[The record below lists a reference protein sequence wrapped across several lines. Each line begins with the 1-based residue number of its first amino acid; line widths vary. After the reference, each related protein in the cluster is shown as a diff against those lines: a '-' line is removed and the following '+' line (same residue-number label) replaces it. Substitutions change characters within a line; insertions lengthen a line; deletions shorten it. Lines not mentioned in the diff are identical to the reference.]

1 MAKKRRKKNPAAAVE
16 AKPSPSVPKFEI
28 GVKGDEFDL
37 KYTRAAAAKTSDA
50 DSLLRGLS
58 KETRISGYNLLN
70 FAVLLLVMTALA
82 LSFAFLSRGDKPP
95 KLSAASLFNGDYTAE
110 LSEYYKDALPL
121 GRAFRTLGA
130 YLGLGEM
137 PEPEPP
143 EPDDSFIPEPPPVT
157 TAATTVTEP
166 PVTTAQPETTPPPTT
181 PAPETT
187 TVMTEPPE
195 THTMYASRTAEIRLL
210 PDENSMIMGYFSRND
225 EVEVI
230 ETGDDGWAS
239 IWYNGLV
246 AYVSSDDLAEKK
258 TRSRSTTVTDPP
270 ETEPPVTTADETT
283 APPETEAATEPTAE
297 AASSTTTEAT
307 TSETTYYYSET
318 WAPPTQPPAPQTEP
332 PTPPPE
338 TAPPETEPPATTP
351 EETEPPQTE
360 PEQSSETEPEQSS
373 ETSDSELQ

>member
-70 FAVLLLVMTALA
+70 FAVLMFVIIALA

-110 LSEYYKDALPL
+110 LSEYYKDTLPL

-166 PVTTAQPETTPPPTT
+166 PVTTAPPETTPPPTT
-181 PAPETT
+181 PTPETT

-195 THTMYASRTAEIRLL
+195 THIMYASRTAEIRLL

-258 TRSRSTTVTDPP
+258 TRSRSTTVTGPP
-270 ETEPPVTTADETT
+270 ETEPPVTTAETT

-297 AASSTTTEAT
+297 ATSATTTEAT

-338 TAPPETEPPATTP
+338 TAPTETEPPATAP
-351 EETEPPQTE
+351 EETEPPQSE

>member
-70 FAVLLLVMTALA
+70 FAVLLLVIIALA

-110 LSEYYKDALPL
+110 LSEYYKDTLPL

-143 EPDDSFIPEPPPVT
+143 EPDDSYIPEPPPVT

-166 PVTTAQPETTPPPTT
+166 PVTTAPPETTPPPTT

-246 AYVSSDDLAEKK
+246 AYVSSDDLAERK

-270 ETEPPVTTADETT
+270 ETEPPVTTAETT
-283 APPETEAATEPTAE
+283 APPETEATTEPTAE
-297 AASSTTTEAT
+297 ATSAATTEAT

-338 TAPPETEPPATTP
+338 TAPTETEPPATTL
-351 EETEPPQTE
+351 EEIE

>member
-70 FAVLLLVMTALA
+70 FAVLLLVIIALA

-110 LSEYYKDALPL
+110 LSEYYKDTLPL
-121 GRAFRTLGA
+121 VRAFRTLGA

-143 EPDDSFIPEPPPVT
+143 ESEDSFIPEPPPVT

-166 PVTTAQPETTPPPTT
+166 PVTTAPPETTPPPTT

-246 AYVSSDDLAEKK
+246 AYVSSDDLAERK

-270 ETEPPVTTADETT
+270 ETEPPVTTAETT
-283 APPETEAATEPTAE
+283 APPETEVTTEPTAE
-297 AASSTTTEAT
+297 ATSAATTEAT

-338 TAPPETEPPATTP
+338 TAPTETEPPATAP
-351 EETEPPQTE
+351 EETEPPQSE

>member
-1 MAKKRRKKNPAAAVE
+1 MAKKRRKKNPAAAAE

-110 LSEYYKDALPL
+110 LSEYYKDTLPL

-143 EPDDSFIPEPPPVT
+143 EPDDLFIPEPPPVT

-246 AYVSSDDLAEKK
+246 AYVSSDDLAERK
-258 TRSRSTTVTDPP
+258 TRSRSTTVTGPP

-283 APPETEAATEPTAE
+283 APPETEATTEPTAE
-297 AASSTTTEAT
+297 ATSAATTEAT

-318 WAPPTQPPAPQTEP
+318 WAPPT
-332 PTPPPE
+332 PPPE
-338 TAPPETEPPATTP
+338 TAPPETEPPATAP
-351 EETEPPQTE
+351 EETSPPETE
-360 PEQSSETEPEQSS
+360 PEQSEPEQSS

>member
-70 FAVLLLVMTALA
+70 FAVLLLVIIALA

-110 LSEYYKDALPL
+110 LSEYYKDTLPL

-166 PVTTAQPETTPPPTT
+166 PVTTAPPETTPPPTT

-246 AYVSSDDLAEKK
+246 AYVSSDDLAERK

-270 ETEPPVTTADETT
+270 ETEPPVTTAETT
-283 APPETEAATEPTAE
+283 APPETEATTEPTAE
-297 AASSTTTEAT
+297 ATSAATTEAT

-338 TAPPETEPPATTP
+338 TAPTETEPPATAP
-351 EETEPPQTE
+351 EETEPPQSE
-360 PEQSSETEPEQSS
+360 PDQSS

>member
-1 MAKKRRKKNPAAAVE
+1 MAKKRRKKNPAAAAE

-70 FAVLLLVMTALA
+70 FAVLLLVMIALA

-110 LSEYYKDALPL
+110 LSEYYKDTLPL

-166 PVTTAQPETTPPPTT
+166 PVTTAPPETTPPPTT

-258 TRSRSTTVTDPP
+258 TRSRSTTVTGPP
-270 ETEPPVTTADETT
+270 ETEPPVTTAETT
-283 APPETEAATEPTAE
+283 APPETEATTEPTAE
-297 AASSTTTEAT
+297 ATSAATTEAT

-338 TAPPETEPPATTP
+338 TAPPETEPPATAP
-351 EETEPPQTE
+351 EETSPPETE
-360 PEQSSETEPEQSS
+360 PEQSEPEQSS

>member
-70 FAVLLLVMTALA
+70 FAVLLLVIIALA

-166 PVTTAQPETTPPPTT
+166 PVTTAPPETTPPPTT

-246 AYVSSDDLAEKK
+246 AYVSSDDLAERK

-270 ETEPPVTTADETT
+270 ETEPPVTTAETT
-283 APPETEAATEPTAE
+283 APPETEVTTEPTAE
-297 AASSTTTEAT
+297 ATSAATTEAT

-338 TAPPETEPPATTP
+338 TAPTETEPPATAP
-351 EETEPPQTE
+351 EETEPPQSE

>member
-70 FAVLLLVMTALA
+70 FAVLLLVIIALA

-110 LSEYYKDALPL
+110 LSEYYKDTLPL

-143 EPDDSFIPEPPPVT
+143 EPDDSYIPEPPPVT

-166 PVTTAQPETTPPPTT
+166 PVTTAPPETTPPPTT

-195 THTMYASRTAEIRLL
+195 THIMYASRTAEIRLL

-246 AYVSSDDLAEKK
+246 AYVSSDDLAERK

-270 ETEPPVTTADETT
+270 ETEPPVTTAETT
-283 APPETEAATEPTAE
+283 APPETEATTEPTAE
-297 AASSTTTEAT
+297 ATSAATTEAT

-332 PTPPPE
+332 PTSPPE
-338 TAPPETEPPATTP
+338 TAPPETEPPVTTP

-360 PEQSSETEPEQSS
+360 PDESSETEPEQSS
-373 ETSDSELQ
+373 ETSGPELQ